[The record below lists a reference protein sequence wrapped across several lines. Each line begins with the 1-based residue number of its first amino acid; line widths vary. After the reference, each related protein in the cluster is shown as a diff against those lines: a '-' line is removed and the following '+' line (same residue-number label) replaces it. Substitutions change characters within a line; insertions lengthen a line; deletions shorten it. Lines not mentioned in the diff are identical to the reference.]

1 MLHMCICALICLEG
15 LMIEMGARNGCYITE
30 ERRSTVFI
38 YLYSNVSAL
47 SLSSAYGFIILIQ
60 HSTLP
65 HTLVP
70 ISLQGTRALIFPDDC

>member
-1 MLHMCICALICLEG
+1 MCICALICLEA
-15 LMIEMGARNGCYITE
+15 LMIEMGTRNGGYITE
-30 ERRSTVFI
+30 ERRSTVII

-60 HSTLP
+60 CSALP
-65 HTLVP
+65 HTIRP